1 MMRAPL
7 RLLLVDDEP
16 LARSRLRDLLSD
28 IAEEVPTT
36 VVAEAHDGHS
46 ALALIQKHPCDIALV
61 DIRMPGMDGVEFAR
75 HLARWPAAPSV
86 IFVTAY
92 DQYAVSAFEL
102 AVLDYL
108 VKPVRA
114 ARLAVALQKAARH
127 PDEAAR
133 LEKSALATRRHL
145 SCLERGRILLVPVA
159 DILYL
164 RAEQKYVTARTV
176 EREYLL
182 EESLV
187 KLEDEFADNFVR
199 VHRNCLVASA
209 ALMGLE
215 RTGAEESKE
224 DSWQVIL
231 PGLDER
237 IPVSRRQLPLIKKV
251 LKPKSQL

>member
-7 RLLLVDDEP
+7 RLLLVDDEA
-16 LARSRLRDLLSD
+16 LARSRLRDLLGD

-46 ALALIQKHPCDIALV
+46 ALALIQTHPCDIVLV

-75 HLARWPAAPSV
+75 HLARWPAAPAV

-114 ARLAVALQKAARH
+114 ARLAVALQKATRH
-127 PDEAAR
+127 PDEAER

-145 SCLERGRILLVPVA
+145 SCFERGRVLLVPVT

-164 RAEQKYVTARTV
+164 KAEQKYVTARTV

-187 KLEDEFADNFVR
+187 KLEAEFADNFLR
-199 VHRNCLVASA
+199 VHRNFLVASGA
-209 ALMGLE
+209 VIGLE
-215 RTGAEESKE
+215 RTGAEDNKE
-224 DSWQVIL
+224 DYWQVMLSGIS
-231 PGLDER
+231 ER
-237 IPVSRRQLPLIKKV
+237 IPVSRRQSPLIKKL
-251 LKPKSQL
+251 LKPKS

>member
-7 RLLLVDDEP
+7 RLLLVDDEA
-16 LARSRLRDLLSD
+16 LARSRLRDLLGD

-46 ALALIQKHPCDIALV
+46 ALALIQTHPCDIALV

-75 HLARWPAAPSV
+75 HLARWPAAPAV

-114 ARLAVALQKAARH
+114 ARLAVALQKATRH
-127 PDEAAR
+127 PDEAER

-145 SCLERGRILLVPVA
+145 SCFERGRVLLVPVT

-164 RAEQKYVTARTV
+164 KAEQKYVTARTV

-187 KLEDEFADNFVR
+187 KLEAEFADNFLR
-199 VHRNCLVASA
+199 IHRNCLVASGA
-209 ALMGLE
+209 VIGLE
-215 RTGAEESKE
+215 RTGAEDNKE
-224 DSWQVIL
+224 DYWQVMLSGIS
-231 PGLDER
+231 ER
-237 IPVSRRQLPLIKKV
+237 IPVSRRQSPLIKKV
-251 LKPKSQL
+251 LNPKS

>member
-1 MMRAPL
+1 MMRVPL
-7 RLLLVDDEP
+7 RLLLVDDEA
-16 LARSRLRDLLSD
+16 LARSRLRDLLGD

-46 ALALIQKHPCDIALV
+46 ALALIQAHPCDIALV

-75 HLARWPAAPSV
+75 HLARWPAAPAV

-127 PDEAAR
+127 PDDAER
-133 LEKSALATRRHL
+133 FEKSALATRRHL
-145 SCLERGRILLVPVA
+145 SCFERGRVLLVPVT

-164 RAEQKYVTARTV
+164 KAEQKYVTARTV

-187 KLEDEFADNFVR
+187 KLEAEFTANFLR
-199 VHRNCLVASA
+199 VHRNCLVASGA
-209 ALMGLE
+209 VIGLE
-215 RTGAEESKE
+215 RTDVEDSKE
-224 DSWQVIL
+224 DYWQVMLSGIS
-231 PGLDER
+231 ER

-251 LKPKSQL
+251 LKLKS

>member
-1 MMRAPL
+1 MSEPL
-7 RLLLVDDEP
+7 RLFLVDDEAP
-16 LARSRLRDLLSD
+16 ARTRLRNLLSD

-36 VVAEAHDGHS
+36 IVAEAHDGHS
-46 ALALIQKHPCDIALV
+46 ALALIQAHPCDIALV

-75 HLARWPAAPSV
+75 HLARWPAAPAV

-114 ARLAVALQKAARH
+114 ARLAVALQKAKRH
-127 PDEAAR
+127 PDEVER
-133 LEKSALATRRHL
+133 LEKSALATRQHL
-145 SCLERGRILLVPVA
+145 SCFERGRVLLVPVT

-164 RAEQKYVTARTV
+164 KAEQKYVIARTA

-187 KLEDEFADNFVR
+187 KLEAEFAERFLR
-199 VHRNCLVASA
+199 VHRNCLIAPGAVIGMQRASA
-209 ALMGLE
+209 EGE
-215 RTGAEESKE
+215 K
-224 DSWQVIL
+224 DDFWQVMLSGIN
-231 PGLDER
+231 EH
-237 IPVSRRQLPLIKKV
+237 IPVSRRQWPLIKNL
-251 LKPKSQL
+251 LKHGGW